1 MSLILLALAA
11 AASAASD
18 SDPLARARAGEV
30 QCFHPDVL
38 FKTCL
43 SVERYE
49 PAGTGYVNRGANV
62 VVTDDLYVIETEVP
76 VEVRGSAVCA
86 TMQPAHVMAG
96 KVTLHGQPAP
106 ADKAA
111 AVATELKKK
120 LTGVLGKEI
129 CSTYEANDGGGFMAT
144 MKMSGKPPMSA
155 PFLWVKPSEGYKAG
169 P

>member
-1 MSLILLALAA
+1 MSLLLLAFAA
-11 AASAASD
+11 AAAASD
-18 SDPLARARAGEV
+18 SDPLARARAGEF

-49 PAGTGYVNRGANV
+49 PAGDGFINRGANV

-76 VEVRGSAVCA
+76 VQVRGNAVCA
-86 TMQPAHVMAG
+86 TMQARQVMAG
-96 KVTLHGQPAP
+96 KVTLRGEAVPAEKST
-106 ADKAA
+106 AI
-111 AVATELKKK
+111 ATELKRK
-120 LTGVLGKEI
+120 LAAVLGKEI
-129 CSTYEANDGGGFMAT
+129 CSTYEANDGGGYMAT
-144 MKMSGKPPMSA
+144 MKMTGRPPMSA

>member
-1 MSLILLALAA
+1 MSLLLLALAA
-11 AASAASD
+11 AAAASD

-49 PAGTGYVNRGANV
+49 PAGSRYINRGANV
-62 VVTDDLYVIETEVP
+62 VVTDDVYVIETEVP
-76 VEVRGSAVCA
+76 AQVRGGAVCA
-86 TMQPAHVMAG
+86 TMQAAQVMAG
-96 KVTLHGQPAP
+96 KVTLRGKPVPAEKNE
-106 ADKAA
+106 AIAA
-111 AVATELKKK
+111 ELKKK
-120 LTGVLGKEI
+120 LASVLGKEI
-129 CSTYEANDGGGFMAT
+129 CSTYEANDGGGYLAT
-144 MKMSGKPPMSA
+144 MKMTGKPPMSA